1 MTRNQ
6 TISLAAAIGIVAVLA
21 GFYFFNN
28 RTPSAAQLPDRMAA
42 ALDGMKTVQGRVD
55 VTQGTVTLEQ
65 EFWSEPP
72 TFMRAEVDKGPAG
85 FQGTI
90 VVADAKEMW
99 VYVPSLGLVTVADR
113 ENAPTTD
120 EGQVGASYLE
130 SLATDVEA
138 ALRTS
143 SDVQIV
149 GDEQTAG
156 RPALRVQLF
165 VNPGDT
171 PFGAGQLTVW
181 LDKRFYYP
189 LAVEGDNGFSLRFQ
203 FARFNQ
209 EIDPATWVFVPPPGA
224 IVRRVGGSQ

>member
-1 MTRNQ
+1 MQRSQ
-6 TISLAAAIGIVAVLA
+6 LISMAAAVGIVAVLA

-28 RTPSAAQLPDRMAA
+28 RLPSAAQLPDRMATELA
-42 ALDGMKTVQGRVD
+42 GIRTVQGRVH

-65 EFWSEPP
+65 EFWSQPP
-72 TFMRAEVDKGPAG
+72 TFMRAEVDKGPQG

-90 VVADAKEMW
+90 VVLNESDTW
-99 VYVPSLGLVTVADR
+99 VYVPALGLVTVAAR
-113 ENAPTTD
+113 GNEPKT
-120 EGQVGASYLE
+120 ESGQVGTSYLAT
-130 SLATDVEA
+130 LADDVLA
-138 ALRTS
+138 ALRRST
-143 SDVQIV
+143 DVQII
-149 GDEQTAG
+149 GEEQAAG
-156 RPALRVQLF
+156 RPALRVQIF

-209 EIDPATWVFVPPPGA
+209 EIDPATFVFVPPPGA
-224 IVRRVGGSQ
+224 TVRRVGGE

>member
-6 TISLAAAIGIVAVLA
+6 LISIAAAIGIVTVLA
-21 GFYFFNN
+21 GFFFFTN
-28 RTPSAAQLPDRMAA
+28 RTPTPAQLPDRMAG
-42 ALDGMKTVQGRVD
+42 ALAGVKTVQGRVD

-65 EFWSEPP
+65 EFWSQPP
-72 TFMRAEVDKGPAG
+72 TFMRAEVDKGPQG

-90 VVADAKEMW
+90 VVLNETDAW

-113 ENAPTTD
+113 GNGPTSAA
-120 EGQVGASYLE
+120 GQVGTSYLE
-130 SLATDVEA
+130 SLAADVEA

-143 SDVQIV
+143 TDVQII
-149 GDEQTAG
+149 GEEQASG

-165 VNPGDT
+165 VNPTDT

-189 LAVEGDNGFSLRFQ
+189 LAVEGDNGFRLRFQ

-224 IVRRVGGSQ
+224 TVRRVGGSQ

>member
-6 TISLAAAIGIVAVLA
+6 LISLAAAIGIVAVLA
-21 GFYFFNN
+21 GFYFFNS
-28 RTPSAAQLPDRMAA
+28 RLPSAAQLPDRMTA
-42 ALDGMKTVQGRVD
+42 ALEGMKTVQGRVD

-65 EFWSEPP
+65 EFWSQPP

-90 VVADAKEMW
+90 VVLDEKEAW
-99 VYVPSLGLVTVADR
+99 VYVPSLGLVTVAER
-113 ENAPTTD
+113 ENAPTADSGRAGT
-120 EGQVGASYLE
+120 SYLE
-130 SLATDVEA
+130 TLAGDVEA

-143 SDVQIV
+143 TDVQIV
-149 GDEQTAG
+149 GDEQAAG

-165 VNPGDT
+165 VNPTDT
-171 PFGAGQLTVW
+171 PFDAGQLTVW

-224 IVRRVGGSQ
+224 TVRRVGGSQ

>member
-1 MTRNQ
+1 MQRSQ
-6 TISLAAAIGIVAVLA
+6 LISIAAAIAIVAVLA
-21 GFYFFNN
+21 GFFLFNS

-42 ALDGMKTVQGRVD
+42 EVAKMRTVQGRVD

-65 EFWSEPP
+65 EFWSQPP
-72 TFMRAEVDKGPAG
+72 TFLRAEVDKGPQG

-90 VVADAKEMW
+90 VVLDEKEAW
-99 VYVPSLGLVTVADR
+99 VYVPALGLVTVADR
-113 ENAPTTD
+113 ADAPDAADRQAGT
-120 EGQVGASYLE
+120 SYLE
-130 SLATDVEA
+130 TLAADVEA

-143 SDVQIV
+143 KDVQVI
-149 GDEQTAG
+149 GDEQAAG

-165 VNPGDT
+165 VNPADT

-209 EIDPATWVFVPPPGA
+209 EIDPATFVFVPPPGA
-224 IVRRVGGSQ
+224 TVRRAGGQ

>member
-6 TISLAAAIGIVAVLA
+6 IISLTAAMAIVALLA
-21 GFYFFNN
+21 GFFLFNN

-42 ALDGMKTVQGRVD
+42 ELAKMQTVQGRVE

-65 EFWSEPP
+65 EFWSQPP
-72 TFMRAEVDKGPAG
+72 ILMRAEVDKGPAG

-90 VVADAKEMW
+90 VVLNEEDAW
-99 VYVPSLGLVTVADR
+99 VFVPALGLVTVADR
-113 ENAPTTD
+113 ANRAAAAD
-120 EGQVGASYLE
+120 GQVGTSFLE
-130 SLATDVEA
+130 TLATDVLA

-143 SDVQIV
+143 GDVQII
-149 GDEQTAG
+149 GEEQAAG
-156 RPALRVQLF
+156 RPALRVQIF

-171 PFGAGQLTVW
+171 PFGAGRLTVW

-189 LAVEGDNGFSLRFQ
+189 LAVEGDNGFRLRFQ

-209 EIDPATWVFVPPPGA
+209 EIDPATFVFVPPPGA
-224 IVRRVGGSQ
+224 TVRRVGGGQ

>member
-6 TISLAAAIGIVAVLA
+6 LISMAAAIGIVAVLA
-21 GFYFFNN
+21 GIYFFNN

-42 ALDGMKTVQGRVD
+42 ELAGMRTVAGRVH

-65 EFWSEPP
+65 EFWSQPP
-72 TFMRAEVDKGPAG
+72 TFMRAEVDKGPLG

-90 VVADAKEMW
+90 VVLNETDAW

-113 ENAPTTD
+113 ENALTTD
-120 EGQVGASYLE
+120 RGQVGTSYLE
-130 SLATDVEA
+130 TLAADVEA

-143 SDVQIV
+143 KDAQII
-149 GDEQTAG
+149 GEEQAAG

-165 VNPGDT
+165 LNPGDT
-171 PFGAGQLTVW
+171 PFGAEQLTVW

-189 LAVEGDNGFSLRFQ
+189 LAVKGDNGFSLRFQ
-203 FARFNQ
+203 FASFNQ
-209 EIDPATWVFVPPPGA
+209 EIDPATFVFVPPPGA
-224 IVRRVGGSQ
+224 TVRRVGGSE

>member
-6 TISLAAAIGIVAVLA
+6 LISMAAAIGIVAVLA
-21 GFYFFNN
+21 GIYFVNS
-28 RTPSAAQLPDRMAA
+28 RTPSAAQLPERMAA
-42 ALDGMKTVQGRVD
+42 ELAGMRTVAGRVN

-65 EFWSEPP
+65 EFWSQPP
-72 TFMRAEVDKGPAG
+72 TFMRAEVDKGPSG

-90 VVADAKEMW
+90 VVLNETDAW

-113 ENAPTTD
+113 EKRESSAGTQIGT
-120 EGQVGASYLE
+120 SYLE
-130 SLATDVEA
+130 TLAEDVQA

-143 SDVQIV
+143 TDIQII
-149 GDEQTAG
+149 GEEQVAG

-165 VNPGDT
+165 VNPSDT

-189 LAVEGDNGFSLRFQ
+189 LAVEGDNGFALRFQ

-209 EIDPATWVFVPPPGA
+209 EIDPATWLFVPPPGA
-224 IVRRVGGSQ
+224 TVRRVGGSQ

>member
-6 TISLAAAIGIVAVLA
+6 LMALAAAIGIVAVLA
-21 GFYFFNN
+21 GFYLFNS
-28 RTPSAAQLPDRMAA
+28 RTPTAAQLPGRMAA
-42 ALDGMKTVQGRVD
+42 ALEGMKTVQGRVD

-65 EFWSEPP
+65 EFWSQPP
-72 TFMRAEVDKGPAG
+72 TFMRAEVDKGPQG

-90 VVADAKEMW
+90 VVLDEKEAW
-99 VYVPSLGLVTVADR
+99 VYVPALGLVTVADR
-113 ENAPTTD
+113 ENSPTTQA
-120 EGQVGASYLE
+120 GQIGTSYLE
-130 SLATDVEA
+130 TLAADVET

-143 SDVQIV
+143 KDVQVI
-149 GDEQTAG
+149 GQEQAAG
-156 RPALRVQLF
+156 RPAWRVQLF
-165 VNPGDT
+165 VNPTDT

-189 LAVEGDNGFSLRFQ
+189 LAVEGDNGFRLRFE

-224 IVRRVGGSQ
+224 TVRRVGGQ

>member
-21 GFYFFNN
+21 GFFFFNN
-28 RTPSAAQLPDRMAA
+28 RTPTAAQLPDRMAG
-42 ALDGMKTVQGRVD
+42 ALEGMKTVQGRVD

-65 EFWSEPP
+65 EFWSQPP

-90 VVADAKEMW
+90 VVLDEKETW
-99 VYVPSLGLVTVADR
+99 VYVPALGLVTVADR
-113 ENAPTTD
+113 ENTPTND
-120 EGQVGASYLE
+120 AGQVGTSYLE
-130 SLATDVEA
+130 TLAADVEA

-143 SDVQIV
+143 TDVQIV
-149 GDEQTAG
+149 GEEQAAG

-165 VNPGDT
+165 VDPTDT

-189 LAVEGDNGFSLRFQ
+189 LAVEGDNGFSLRFE

-224 IVRRVGGSQ
+224 TVRRVGGSQ

>member
-1 MTRNQ
+1 MQRSQ
-6 TISLAAAIGIVAVLA
+6 LISIAAAIGIVAVLA
-21 GFYFFNN
+21 GFYFFNS
-28 RTPSAAQLPDRMAA
+28 RPPSAAQLPERMAS
-42 ALDGMKTVQGRVD
+42 ALEGIRTVAGRVN

-65 EFWSEPP
+65 EFWSQPP

-90 VVADAKEMW
+90 VVLDEKEAW

-113 ENAPTTD
+113 KDAPTTGG
-120 EGQVGASYLE
+120 GQVGTSYLE
-130 SLATDVEA
+130 TLAADVEA
-138 ALRTS
+138 ALRIS
-143 SDVQIV
+143 QDVQIV
-149 GDEQTAG
+149 GEEQAAG

-165 VNPGDT
+165 VNPTDT

-224 IVRRVGGSQ
+224 TVRRVGGE

>member
-6 TISLAAAIGIVAVLA
+6 MISLAAAIGIVAVLA
-21 GFYFFNN
+21 GFFFFNN
-28 RTPSAAQLPDRMAA
+28 RTPTAAQLPDRMVG
-42 ALDGMKTVQGRVD
+42 ALAGMKTVQGRVD

-65 EFWSEPP
+65 EFWSQPP
-72 TFMRAEVDKGPAG
+72 TFMRAEVEDGPAG

-90 VVADAKEMW
+90 VVLDEKETW

-113 ENAPTTD
+113 ENSQMTEA
-120 EGQVGASYLE
+120 GQVGTSYLE
-130 SLATDVEA
+130 TLAADVET

-143 SDVQIV
+143 SDVQII
-149 GDEQTAG
+149 GEEQAAG

-165 VNPGDT
+165 VDPTDT

-189 LAVEGDNGFSLRFQ
+189 LAVEGDNGFHLRFQ

-224 IVRRVGGSQ
+224 AVRRVGGE

>member
-1 MTRNQ
+1 MTRNHL
-6 TISLAAAIGIVAVLA
+6 ISLAAAIGIVAVLA
-21 GFYFFNN
+21 GLYFFNN

-42 ALDGMKTVQGRVD
+42 QLTGMNTVQGRVD

-65 EFWSEPP
+65 EFWSQPP

-90 VVADAKEMW
+90 VVLDAKETW

-113 ENAPTTD
+113 ENAPTVD
-120 EGQVGASYLE
+120 GGQAGTSYLE
-130 SLATDVEA
+130 TLAADVEA

-143 SDVQIV
+143 KDVQII
-149 GDEQTAG
+149 GEEQAAG

-165 VNPGDT
+165 VNPTDT

-224 IVRRVGGSQ
+224 TVRRVGGGK

>member
-6 TISLAAAIGIVAVLA
+6 LIGLAAAIGIVAVLA
-21 GFYFFNN
+21 GFYFFNS
-28 RTPSAAQLPDRMAA
+28 RLPSAGELPERMAAQLA
-42 ALDGMKTVQGRVD
+42 GMRTVQGRVN

-65 EFWSEPP
+65 EFWFQPP

-90 VVADAKEMW
+90 VVLNETDAW

-113 ENAPTTD
+113 AIRTTT
-120 EGQVGASYLE
+120 GNSQVGTSFLE
-130 SLATDVEA
+130 TLADDVLA

-143 SDVQIV
+143 KDVQVI
-149 GDEQTAG
+149 GEEEAAG
-156 RPALRVQLF
+156 RPALRLQLF
-165 VNPGDT
+165 VNPTDT

-209 EIDPATWVFVPPPGA
+209 EIDPATFIFVPPPGA
-224 IVRRVGGSQ
+224 SVRRVGGQ